1 MGGETDGG
9 RGVGEKMKDIE
20 NVEDKKMSEEETRRL
35 FISLYNKLQLKNIK
49 GPIYKGI
56 GFPGWSKLL
65 RTTAPEPLKSLKD
78 VEYQNQLKD
87 LYTNDSLS
95 YLKPLLYTEY
105 LDYFMYMYDMFINT
119 IIKKQYIYLRKKYN
133 ISITCN
139 EEIEGFDEEYDC
151 FLKDYRASRGK
162 AKKET
167 DLFFRQMMDVCG
179 DEINNKYGFYETL
192 TILKAASIDSAF
204 VGENNE
210 DIKEERC
217 LKKSLTMKKLYSHQN
232 NIYKEIKIA
241 RSFIDK
247 YNIYLPL
254 LYILVNDIRNL
265 CCQYSLDDLIDCS
278 IAETEKCEI
287 YKRYCQLPIIYK
299 DMLNGNQTIGPGV
312 DQDDLLPFF
321 RNSEFD
327 YIMNKYNTA
336 LLLTE
341 LPFKNIQ
348 IRESFDKIIKYCKLA
363 SPKMLSELIEKYKI
377 EKKITY
383 DTEIYRDLISK
394 STFERIRKGKYKEK
408 PQKSIVILLTI
419 GLRLTFEEAKNF
431 IEVAGHSLDKNETSD
446 NPELISI
453 LKYILKI
460 TNERKL
466 TKSNKENIVQAINF
480 GTSYKEL
487 KRQLQCM
494 G

>member
-1 MGGETDGG
+1 
-9 RGVGEKMKDIE
+9 
-20 NVEDKKMSEEETRRL
+20 
-35 FISLYNKLQLKNIK
+35 
-49 GPIYKGI
+49 
-56 GFPGWSKLL
+56 
-65 RTTAPEPLKSLKD
+65 
-78 VEYQNQLKD
+78 
-87 LYTNDSLS
+87 
-95 YLKPLLYTEY
+95 
-105 LDYFMYMYDMFINT
+105 
-119 IIKKQYIYLRKKYN
+119 
-133 ISITCN
+133 
-139 EEIEGFDEEYDC
+139 
-151 FLKDYRASRGK
+151 
-162 AKKET
+162 
-167 DLFFRQMMDVCG
+167 
-179 DEINNKYGFYETL
+179 
-192 TILKAASIDSAF
+192 
-204 VGENNE
+204 
-210 DIKEERC
+210 
-217 LKKSLTMKKLYSHQN
+217 
-232 NIYKEIKIA
+232 
-241 RSFIDK
+241 
-247 YNIYLPL
+247 
-254 LYILVNDIRNL
+254 
-265 CCQYSLDDLIDCS
+265 
-278 IAETEKCEI
+278 
-287 YKRYCQLPIIYK
+287 
-299 DMLNGNQTIGPGV
+299 MLNGNQTIGPGV

-408 PQKSIVILLTI
+408 PQKSSVILLTI